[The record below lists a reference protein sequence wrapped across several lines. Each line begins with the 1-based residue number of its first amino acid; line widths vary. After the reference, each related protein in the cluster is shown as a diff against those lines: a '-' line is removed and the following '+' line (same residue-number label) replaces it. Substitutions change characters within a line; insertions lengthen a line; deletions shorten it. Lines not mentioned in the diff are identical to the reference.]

1 MYIILFAT
9 TTISTWQ
16 KSIRKKL
23 KQKGGAE
30 VEDLVYF
37 QAGISQGSLAHAQG
51 LQRLLHWRERRL
63 YSLSFS
69 NKNFIAFTS

>member
-23 KQKGGAE
+23 KQKEGAE

-51 LQRLLHWRERRL
+51 LQRVVALEGEKIVF
-63 YSLSFS
+63 FS
-69 NKNFIAFTS
+69 I